1 MFSHYPDLE
10 KAYHLSDG
18 LSKIYNQNIQ
28 KSVVMLKLGN
38 WFKELEESGFKAFS
52 VLRKTIMNHYKEILN
67 YFDARSSNAS
77 AELQSNR
84 EFKKNNKIE

>member
-10 KAYHLSDG
+10 KAYNLSDG

-52 VLRKTIMNHYKEILN
+52 HSEKP
-67 YFDARSSNAS
+67 
-77 AELQSNR
+77 
-84 EFKKNNKIE
+84 